1 MHRNITYLLVPGSR
15 AKAAQIARTAGACR
29 WVWNRVL
36 ADTQEQY
43 RLYRDTERL
52 CEDTLFGLLIERP
65 AKPSLS
71 FFSLS
76 RRFTVLR
83 RRTRW
88 LQRLP
93 YHPVRYALKYQA
105 DAWKRYFDD
114 PRVGMPKFKARLGD
128 DSFTIPQ
135 DVKIRTDS
143 ITGVTRTW
151 IPKVGWCVLKRSGGN
166 PYAGCE
172 PVTDRC
178 EAVQAVIKR
187 VLGRWYCT
195 VCYDVG
201 EIAVPDN
208 GLAVG
213 IDRNCGQVAGSNGA
227 IYRMPDTSCLEARKR
242 RYQRLMARRKKGS
255 RRRAVAR
262 HRCAKAQ
269 RKIAMIRANWQ
280 HHVSRAIADDYGTVV
295 VEDLDT
301 KRMTASAKGTAE
313 RPGKNVKAKAGLNR
327 EILATGWSGL
337 KSKLDY
343 KAANVIEVD
352 PADTSQTCSSCG
364 HIARENRRSQS
375 KFQCVACGHQ
385 GNADINAALNIL
397 ARGTG
402 ASGRRGAWALA
413 PPMSRQRDLPK
424 LAAATLA
431 S

>member
-1 MHRNITYLLVPGSR
+1 MHRNITYLLVSGSR
-15 AKAAQIARTAGACR
+15 SKARLLSRTAGACR
-29 WVWNRVL
+29 WVWNRIL
-36 ADTQEQY
+36 ADAQAEY
-43 RLYRDTERL
+43 RLHLDTEQL

-65 AKPSLS
+65 AKPSLT
-71 FFSLS
+71 FFSLGK
-76 RRFTVLR
+76 RFTALR
-83 RRTRW
+83 RRTAW
-88 LQRLP
+88 LQALP
-93 YHPVRYALKYQA
+93 FAVVRYVLKYQA

-114 PRVGMPKFKARLGD
+114 PRAGMPKFKARLGD

-135 DVKIRTDS
+135 NVKIRTDS
-143 ITGVTRTW
+143 ITGVTRLW
-151 IPKVGWCVLKRSGGN
+151 VPKIGWCVLKRSGGN

-172 PVTDRC
+172 PV
-178 EAVQAVIKR
+178 QAVIKR
-187 VLGRWYCT
+187 VLGRWHCT

-213 IDRNCGQVAGSNGA
+213 IDRNCGQVAASDGA
-227 IYRMPDTSCLEARKR
+227 IHRMPDMRCLEAKKR
-242 RYQRLMARRKKGS
+242 RYQRMMARRKKGS
-255 RRRAVAR
+255 RRRALAR

-269 RKIAMIRANWQ
+269 RKIAMVRANWQ
-280 HHVSRAIADDYGTVV
+280 HHVSRMVADDYGTVC
-295 VEDLDT
+295 VERLNTRD
-301 KRMTASAKGTAE
+301 MTASAKGTAE
-313 RPGKNVKAKAGLNR
+313 RPGKNVKPKAGLNR

-352 PADTSQTCSSCG
+352 PAHTSQTCSACG
-364 HIARENRRSQS
+364 HVAKENRRSQS

-413 PPMSRQRDLPK
+413 PPMNRQRDMPRI
-424 LAAATLA
+424 AAATL
-431 S
+431 SC